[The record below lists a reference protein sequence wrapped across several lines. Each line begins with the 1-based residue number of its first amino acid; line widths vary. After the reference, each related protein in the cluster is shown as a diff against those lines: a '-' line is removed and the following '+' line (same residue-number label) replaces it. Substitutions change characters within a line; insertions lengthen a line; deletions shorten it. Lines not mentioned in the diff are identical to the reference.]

1 MLTHRDMLRRSASA
15 YGSRTAL
22 VGSDGSAL
30 TYAELDRS
38 TDALAA
44 GLLGSGLRPGDR
56 VVWLN
61 DNCLEFLI
69 AYFATA
75 KAGLVFSPMNYW
87 LRPGELAGLVE
98 LIEPKALIS
107 GRDYAERLEGPDCTG
122 QVRLRVIVGGQR
134 AGWRTWGEVL
144 QTPGSLAGVP
154 NDELALHEV
163 IFTSGTTGAAKGVMR
178 SQRGRIF
185 DSLTSALAF
194 EVRRRE
200 NLVFFGPQF
209 HIGGGSVPNQVLI
222 QGGTATIIRFDPER
236 VARAIAEGATYVI
249 GVPAHYNLMF
259 ESGLLDNVDASALR
273 GCYVGGSVATT
284 ALFQKISEHFPH
296 ADMVQGYG
304 STESGPHTI
313 ALRGQDFLEHPG
325 TLGLPVPG
333 TEVRVLGA
341 DGSDLGP
348 GEVGELLVRSD
359 SVMDG
364 YFRQPE
370 LTKSV
375 LSADGWLHT
384 GDLMSRDADGFF
396 RMAGRAKEMIISGGE
411 NIYPKEIEDV
421 LSEHPAVAEVAVIGI
436 PDPVYEERAV
446 ALVRRLPSAGPVEAR
461 ELRDFVRV
469 RLAGFKTPKEVHFV
483 EDFPRTGLGKI
494 AKDELA
500 RTWGSVFDA

>member
-1 MLTHRDMLRRSASA
+1 MLTHRDILRRNASA

-22 VGSDGSAL
+22 VGTDGSAL
-30 TYAELDRS
+30 TYDELDRC

-61 DNCLEFLI
+61 DNCLEYLI

-87 LRPGELAGLVE
+87 LRVGELAGLVA
-98 LIEPKALIS
+98 LLDPQALIA
-107 GRDYAERLEGPDCTG
+107 GREYAERLEGLDGTG
-122 QVRLRVIVGGQR
+122 HVSLRILVDGTR
-134 AGWRTWGEVL
+134 PGWRTWDEVM
-144 QTPGSLAGVP
+144 QVPGSLAGVS

-178 SQRGRIF
+178 SQRGRIV
-185 DSLTSALAF
+185 DSLTAALAF
-194 EVRRRE
+194 EVRRSE

-209 HIGGGSVPNQVLI
+209 HIGGASVPNQVLV

-236 VARAIAEGATYVI
+236 VAQAIGDGATYVI

-259 ESGLLDNVDASALR
+259 ESGVLEKVDTSSLR
-273 GCYVGGSVATT
+273 GCYVGGSVATMT
-284 ALFQKISEHFPH
+284 LFKKISEHFPH

-313 ALRGQDFLEHPG
+313 ALRGRDFLDHPG

-333 TEVRVLGA
+333 TEVRIAGS
-341 DGSDLGP
+341 DGTDLGP
-348 GEVGELLVRSD
+348 GQVGELLVRSD

-364 YFRQPE
+364 YYRRPE
-370 LTKSV
+370 LTGSV
-375 LSADGWLHT
+375 LSADGWLRT
-384 GDLMSRDADGFF
+384 GDLMSRDALGYF

-411 NIYPKEIEDV
+411 NVYPKEIEDV
-421 LSEHPAVAEVAVIGI
+421 LSEHPAIAEVAVIGL
-436 PDPVYEERAV
+436 PDPVYEERVV
-446 ALVRRLPSAGPVEAR
+446 ALVRRLPAAGHVDPQ

-483 EDFPRTGLGKI
+483 DDFPRTGLGKI

-500 RTWGSVFDA
+500 RTWGSVFNA

>member
-1 MLTHRDMLRRSASA
+1 MLTHRDILRRSASA

-22 VGSDGSAL
+22 VGADNSTL
-30 TYAELDRS
+30 TYDELDRC

-61 DNCLEFLI
+61 DNCLEYLI

-75 KAGLVFSPMNYW
+75 KAGLVLSPMNYW
-87 LRPGELAGLVE
+87 LRVGELAALVA
-98 LIEPKALIS
+98 LLEPQALIA
-107 GRDYAERLEGPDCTG
+107 GRQYADRLEGLNGTG
-122 QVRLRVIVGGQR
+122 QVRLRVLVDGAR
-134 AGWRTWGEVL
+134 PGWRTWDDVL
-144 QTPGSLAGVP
+144 QTPGSLDGVP

-178 SQRGRIF
+178 SQRGRIV
-185 DSLTSALAF
+185 DSLTAALAF
-194 EVRRRE
+194 EVRRSE

-209 HIGGGSVPNQVLI
+209 HIGGASVPNQVLV

-236 VARAIAEGATYVI
+236 VAQAIADGATYVI

-259 ESGLLDNVDASALR
+259 ESGVLEKVDTSALR
-273 GCYVGGSVATT
+273 GCYVGGSVATV
-284 ALFQKISEHFPH
+284 ALFKKISELFPH

-313 ALRGQDFLEHPG
+313 ALRGRDFLEHPG

-333 TEVRVLGA
+333 TEVRVAGRDGA
-341 DGSDLGP
+341 DLGP

-364 YFRQPE
+364 YFRRPE
-370 LTKSV
+370 LTESV
-375 LSADGWLHT
+375 LSPDGWLHT
-384 GDLMSRDADGFF
+384 GDLMSRDAEGYF

-411 NIYPKEIEDV
+411 NVYPKEIEDV
-421 LSEHPAVAEVAVIGI
+421 LSEHPAVAEVAVIGV
-436 PDPVYEERAV
+436 PDPVYEERVV
-446 ALVRRLPSAGPVEAR
+446 ALVRRLPAAGPVESQ

-469 RLAGFKTPKEVHFV
+469 RLAGFKTPKEVRFV
-483 EDFPRTGLGKI
+483 DDFPRTGLGKI